1 MAQGIHSLIPPPPDS
16 AAPAASESASGE
28 PHPSIHHEPGAQAE
42 LRSNSEQVVGDHQM
56 IPIASIR
63 ANTFQPRTSFDDD
76 ALRGLADSIEALG
89 VLQPILVR
97 RDGDSFELIAGERRW
112 RASQLAGLGSIP
124 AIVREIDDE
133 RSLGEALVENV
144 QRQDLNAIDE
154 AFAFQQLMEDFEL
167 SQNEIA
173 ARVGKSRASIAN
185 TIRLL
190 QLPGSLR
197 QLVSNGEI
205 TAGHG
210 RALLVVDDSDEQ
222 LRLAG
227 ECIKGGWS
235 VRALEA
241 VVRGETRD
249 SQSNSVGRSSRRSKK
264 AKASKSSGGP
274 SGLSSA
280 SALEVE
286 DQLSDLFN
294 TSVEVV
300 ERAGKKRLVI
310 DFADAT
316 DLARIVAIA
325 TGSSEPRQ

>member
-1 MAQGIHSLIPPPPDS
+1 MEPDD
-16 AAPAASESASGE
+16 
-28 PHPSIHHEPGAQAE
+28 
-42 LRSNSEQVVGDHQM
+42 LRSNSAQVVGDHQM
-56 IPIASIR
+56 IPISAIR
-63 ANTFQPRTSFDDD
+63 ANAFQPRTSFDDD
-76 ALRGLADSIEALG
+76 ALAGLADSISALG

-112 RASQLAGLGSIP
+112 RASQLAGLASIP

-197 QLVSNGEI
+197 QLVSKGDI
-205 TAGHG
+205 SAGHG
-210 RALLVVDDSDEQ
+210 RALLMVDSADEQ
-222 LRLAG
+222 FRLAG

-235 VRALEA
+235 VRHLEA
-241 VVRGETRD
+241 VVRGETRG
-249 SQSNSVGRSSRRSKK
+249 SLSGTAGRSSRSKK
-264 AKASKSSGGP
+264 SKGSKPTRTGP

-300 ERAGKKRLVI
+300 EKSGRKQLVI
-310 DFADAT
+310 DFADSD
-316 DLARIVAIA
+316 DLTRIVAIIA
-325 TGSSEPRQ
+325 GADDTSS

>member
-1 MAQGIHSLIPPPPDS
+1 MAHGIHSLIPPPPDS
-16 AAPAASESASGE
+16 VSPLGDTQTAGAVEGAGE
-28 PHPSIHHEPGAQAE
+28 TI
-42 LRSNSEQVVGDHQM
+42 VGDHQVLA
-56 IPIASIR
+56 IAEIR
-63 ANTFQPRTSFDDD
+63 ANAYQPRTSFDDES
-76 ALRGLADSIEALG
+76 LRGLADSITALG

-97 RDGDSFELIAGERRW
+97 RVADGFELIAGERRW
-112 RASQLAGLGSIP
+112 RASQLAGLTVIP

-154 AFAFQQLMEDFEL
+154 AFAFQQLMEDFQL
-167 SQNEIA
+167 SQNDIA

-197 QLVSNGEI
+197 QLVSEGTL

-210 RALLVVDDSDEQ
+210 RALLMVDDADEQ
-222 LRLAG
+222 MRVAG

-235 VRALEA
+235 VRQLEA
-241 VVRGETRD
+241 AVRTETRD
-249 SQSNSVGRSSRRSKK
+249 ELRKGRSDKRKRRSG
-264 AKASKSSGGP
+264 SGGTASVAGDAGP
-274 SGLSSA
+274 GLSSA

-286 DQLSDLFN
+286 DQLSEVFN

-300 ERAGKKRLVI
+300 EKAGKGQVLI
-310 DFADAT
+310 DFADVD

-325 TGSSEPRQ
+325 TGDTAREPE

>member
-1 MAQGIHSLIPPPPDS
+1 MVDV
-16 AAPAASESASGE
+16 AAEGSREATD
-28 PHPSIHHEPGAQAE
+28 
-42 LRSNSEQVVGDHQM
+42 LRSNAAQVVGDHQM
-56 IPIASIR
+56 IPIAAIR
-63 ANTFQPRTSFDDD
+63 ANTYQPRTSFDDE
-76 ALRGLADSIEALG
+76 ALRGLAESISALG

-97 RDGDSFELIAGERRW
+97 RDGDSYELIAGERRW

-124 AIVREIDDE
+124 AIVREVDDE

-197 QLVSNGEI
+197 QLVSQGDI
-205 TAGHG
+205 SAGHG
-210 RALLVVDDSDEQ
+210 RALLMVDDADEQ

-235 VRALEA
+235 VRHLEA

-249 SQSNSVGRSSRRSKK
+249 GLASSTGRSSKRSKK
-264 AKASKSSGGP
+264 GKGNAGSGTSS
-274 SGLSSA
+274 SLSSA

-286 DQLSDLFN
+286 DQLSELFN

-300 ERAGKKRLVI
+300 EKAGLKQLVI

-316 DLARIVAIA
+316 DLARIVAIMH
-325 TGSSEPRQ
+325 GSGETSS

>member
-1 MAQGIHSLIPPPPDS
+1 
-16 AAPAASESASGE
+16 
-28 PHPSIHHEPGAQAE
+28 
-42 LRSNSEQVVGDHQM
+42 M
-56 IPIASIR
+56 IPIAAIR
-63 ANTFQPRTSFDDD
+63 ANTYQPRTSFDDE
-76 ALRGLADSIEALG
+76 ALRGLAESISALG

-97 RDGDSFELIAGERRW
+97 RDGDSYELIAGERRW

-124 AIVREIDDE
+124 AIVREVDDE

-197 QLVSNGEI
+197 QLVSQGDI
-205 TAGHG
+205 SAGHG
-210 RALLVVDDSDEQ
+210 RALLMVDDADEQ

-235 VRALEA
+235 VRHLEA

-249 SQSNSVGRSSRRSKK
+249 GLASSTGRSSKRSMKGK
-264 AKASKSSGGP
+264 GNAGSGTSS
-274 SGLSSA
+274 SLSSA

-286 DQLSDLFN
+286 DQLSELFN

-300 ERAGKKRLVI
+300 EKAGLKQLVI

-316 DLARIVAIA
+316 DLARIVAIMH
-325 TGSSEPRQ
+325 GSGETSS

>member
-1 MAQGIHSLIPPPPDS
+1 MAQGINSLIPPPRDS
-16 AAPAASESASGE
+16 AVPAASESALGE
-28 PHPSIHHEPGAQAE
+28 PHPSIHHEPGGQLE

-56 IPIASIR
+56 IPISSIR

-112 RASQLAGLGSIP
+112 RASQLAGLDSIP

-197 QLVSNGEI
+197 KLVSNGEI

-249 SQSNSVGRSSRRSKK
+249 SQPTSAGRSSRRSKK
-264 AKASKSSGGP
+264 AKASKSSDGP

>member
-1 MAQGIHSLIPPPPDS
+1 MAHGIHSLIPPPPDS
-16 AAPAASESASGE
+16 LTADPPVEDSVDQPSAGRPYE
-28 PHPSIHHEPGAQAE
+28 P
-42 LRSNSEQVVGDHQM
+42 QVVGDHQL
-56 IPIASIR
+56 IPISSIR
-63 ANTFQPRTSFDDD
+63 ANSFQPRTTFDDS
-76 ALRGLADSIEALG
+76 ALSGLAESIRALG

-97 RDGDSFELIAGERRW
+97 RDGDGYELIAGERRW
-112 RASQLAGLGSIP
+112 RASQLAGLTSIP

-154 AFAFQQLMEDFEL
+154 AFAFQQLMEDFQL

-197 QLVSNGEI
+197 QLISEGEL

-210 RALLVVDDSDEQ
+210 RALLMLDDADEQ

-235 VRALEA
+235 VRQLEA
-241 VVRGETRD
+241 TVRGDVRD
-249 SQSNSVGRSSRRSKK
+249 QAAQGSTRSKPK
-264 AKASKSSGGP
+264 AKSGNVGSRGSSV
-274 SGLSSA
+274 SST

-286 DQLSDLFN
+286 DQLSELFN

-300 ERAGKKRLVI
+300 EKAGKRQLVI
-310 DFADAT
+310 DFADSE
-316 DLARIVAIA
+316 DLARIVSIV
-325 TGSSEPRQ
+325 TGASE

>member
-1 MAQGIHSLIPPPPDS
+1 MSHGIHSLIPPPVDS
-16 AAPAASESASGE
+16 VTNGTSAEGPPPTAEGE
-28 PHPSIHHEPGAQAE
+28 R
-42 LRSNSEQVVGDHQM
+42 RSNAEQVVGRHQM
-56 IPIASIR
+56 IPLAAIH
-63 ANTFQPRTSFDDD
+63 ANAYQPRTTFDEESLE
-76 ALRGLADSIEALG
+76 ALAQSIAALG

-97 RDGDSFELIAGERRW
+97 RSGDGFELIAGERRW

-133 RSLGEALVENV
+133 RSLGEALVENI

-154 AFAFQQLMEDFEL
+154 AFAFQQLMEDFHL

-173 ARVGKSRASIAN
+173 ERVGKSRASIAN

-197 QLVSNGEI
+197 QLVSAGEI

-210 RALLVVDDSDEQ
+210 RALLMVDDADEQ

-227 ECIKGGWS
+227 ECIKASWS
-235 VRALEA
+235 VRHLEA

-249 SQSNSVGRSSRRSKK
+249 SLKSQSKSASGARSKSR
-264 AKASKSSGGP
+264 APKSDGTNGVTST
-274 SGLSSA
+274 A
-280 SALEVE
+280 ALEVE
-286 DQLSDLFN
+286 DQLSTVFN

-300 ERAGKKRLVI
+300 DKGGRQQLII
-310 DFADAT
+310 DFADAE
-316 DLARIVAIA
+316 DLARIVAIMVSD
-325 TGSSEPRQ
+325 TE